1 MGSPKALLDYGGEAF
16 LDRLIGLVAG
26 VCGSVTVVLGYHAA
40 VIHSGIRRVAEAVF
54 VLNQDPSRGQLSSLQ
69 CGLRAIPAMATHA
82 LFLPVD
88 LPAVT
93 KKTMQAVASR
103 KGDAPLVI
111 PRCEDKHGHP
121 VLASRTIIAE
131 LIALP
136 LSASAR
142 EVIHKHLPEARFV
155 DTADSGIL
163 HDVDSPEAYRLLLA
177 GELQC

>member
-1 MGSPKALLDYGGEAF
+1 MGSPKALLDYCGETV
-16 LDRLIGLVAG
+16 LDRLIGLLAG

-40 VIHSGIRRVAEAVF
+40 VIHPSVKRAAQAVF
-54 VLNQDPSRGQLSSLQ
+54 VLNRDPSRGQLSSLQ
-69 CGLRAIPAMATHA
+69 CGLRAIPPVTTHA

-93 KKTMQAVASR
+93 RETIRAIISH

-111 PRCEDKHGHP
+111 PRCDQKHGHP
-121 VLASRTIIAE
+121 VLASRTIISE

-136 LSASAR
+136 PSASAR
-142 EVIHKHLPEARFV
+142 QVIREHLADAQFV

-177 GELQC
+177 GEPQC